1 MLPIHLLGGRSFGQ
15 TLLTLVLTLVPALVA
30 WWNDRRLL
38 NKADD
43 PALPE
48 LLANRR
54 RLNVRTIAFGVALM
68 IVFGGADA
76 GWGIPV
82 LIVLLIA
89 VAYPL
94 RTRVLGE
101 TWGFG
106 AYLWHTAASIVGVAL
121 GASTSD
127 HIDMPNACAM
137 RYATPSVG
145 VDWLRSIWLSID
157 RLTPHSAESC
167 SSVHP
172 FFLRSSRT
180 RSQSMLLIGS
190 SPVMSVRRSRNRFG
204 INNTLML
211 DVRALEAAG
220 A

>member
-101 TWGFG
+101 TWDSVRTCGTPPHRSSAG
-106 AYLWHTAASIVGVAL
+106 SASG
-121 GASTSD
+121 SRS
-127 HIDMPNACAM
+127 
-137 RYATPSVG
+137 AT
-145 VDWLRSIWLSID
+145 R
-157 RLTPHSAESC
+157 
-167 SSVHP
+167 
-172 FFLRSSRT
+172 RSSRWIVEWSA
-180 RSQSMLLIGS
+180 RSDRGS
-190 SPVMSVRRSRNRFG
+190 SR
-204 INNTLML
+204 
-211 DVRALEAAG
+211 
-220 A
+220 